1 MALAKTVT
9 FIVYVI
15 LVLVAINFPL
25 TLWSQFSMGTLLAIA
40 LLHLFECYYYRA
52 LCEETPGSTGTHLAK
67 VFVFGLFHMLEMRA
81 IMREIILE
89 RARKGG

>member
-1 MALAKTVT
+1 MCGQFVLSRGSLLLPFQGVDGWRMALAKTVT

-40 LLHLFECYYYRA
+40 LLHLFECY
-52 LCEETPGSTGTHLAK
+52 
-67 VFVFGLFHMLEMRA
+67 
-81 IMREIILE
+81 
-89 RARKGG
+89 